1 MCTKYWLTACSSLP
15 RKKCGYPAMTIA
27 VDLGHKATKQTN
39 KLVLKQF
46 VVFLR
51 VAFLH
56 WFYFKQKKIDWISK
70 LDAIISSLICN
81 ICSNVYQI
89 EKKVF

>member
-1 MCTKYWLTACSSLP
+1 MLPLEHSVILLTCIK
-15 RKKCGYPAMTIA
+15 RE
-27 VDLGHKATKQTN
+27 
-39 KLVLKQF
+39 LVLKTNLYF
-46 VVFLR
+46 LLR
-51 VAFLH
+51 VAVLH